1 MDEMVM
7 GTESKKHDAKELA
20 YLYDLYVVPTW
31 REVFDRIVDE
41 EIELPKEGK
50 FLDAE
55 CGTGG
60 YTIDLAVRGGAKV
73 NVVGVDSSA
82 ERLALARGKAEIQ
95 MMKRVTFQQAPINDL
110 DFPVGEFDLVI
121 GDLSL
126 MPANQIEAA
135 LDELIRVAKK
145 GATIVVKL
153 LAHSSFG
160 EFFSIYWEALY
171 ELGLIESSP
180 QLEGLIREYMP
191 ASEAEEL
198 MMDSGLQRVRSVTHR
213 EQFTFK
219 DADAF
224 FGDPVIETR
233 FLDNWLSILPDQQTR
248 QKVLEQLT
256 TIIDRERQQMDFD
269 LSIKATVL
277 IGQK

>member
-1 MDEMVM
+1 MSELVLDK
-7 GTESKKHDAKELA
+7 ESKKHDAKELA
-20 YLYDLYVVPTW
+20 YLYDLYVVPIW

-95 MMKRVTFQQAPINDL
+95 LMKRVTFQQAAINDL

-126 MPANQIEAA
+126 QPANQIEAA
-135 LDELIRVAKK
+135 LEELIRVAKK

-153 LAHSSFG
+153 ITHSSFG

-180 QLEGLIREYMP
+180 QLEGLIREHMP
-191 ASEAEEL
+191 VSEAEEL
-198 MMDSGLQRVRSVTHR
+198 MMDSGLQRVRSVTLK
-213 EQFTFK
+213 ETFTFK
-219 DADAF
+219 DAEAF
-224 FGDPVIETR
+224 FSNPVIETR
-233 FLDNWLSILPDQQTR
+233 FLDNWLALLPDQQTR
-248 QKVLEQLT
+248 QKVLEQLA
-256 TIIDRERQQMDFD
+256 IIIERERQQMDFEV
-269 LSIKATVL
+269 SIKATVL

>member
-1 MDEMVM
+1 MDP
-7 GTESKKHDAKELA
+7 ESKKRDAKELA
-20 YLYDLYVVPTW
+20 YLYDLYVAPGW
-31 REVFDRIVDE
+31 REVFDRIVE
-41 EIELPKEGK
+41 EEVELPKEGK
-50 FLDAE
+50 ILDAE

-60 YTIDLAVRGGAKV
+60 SAIDLAVRGGAKV
-73 NVVGVDSSA
+73 TVTGVDSSA

-95 MMKRVTFQQAPINDL
+95 LLKRVTFQQAPIDDL

-126 MPANQIEAA
+126 MPASQIEAA

-145 GATIVVKL
+145 GASIVAKL
-153 LAHSSFG
+153 VAPGSFG

-180 QLEGLIREYMP
+180 QLERLIREHMP
-191 ASEAEEL
+191 VSEAEEL
-198 MMDSGLQRVRSVTHR
+198 MMDSGLQRVRSVTQR
-213 EQFTFK
+213 ESFTFK

-224 FGDPVIETR
+224 FANPLIETR
-233 FLDNWLSILPDQQTR
+233 FLDNWLAIQPDQQTR
-248 QKVLEQLT
+248 QKVMEQLT
-256 TIIDRERQQMDFD
+256 AIIDRERQDMDFEV
-269 LSIKATVL
+269 SIKATVL

>member
-180 QLEGLIREYMP
+180 QLEGLIREHML

-198 MMDSGLQRVRSVTHR
+198 MMDSGLQRVRRSIPERSV
-213 EQFTFK
+213 QPPP
-219 DADAF
+219 
-224 FGDPVIETR
+224 GI
-233 FLDNWLSILPDQQTR
+233 
-248 QKVLEQLT
+248 
-256 TIIDRERQQMDFD
+256 
-269 LSIKATVL
+269 
-277 IGQK
+277 